1 MTSEQNGNSVEV
13 LQLEA
18 QPVLS
23 IRGIVM
29 IERLGEAMGER
40 IGALSEY
47 LGQHGITPAG
57 PFFVLY
63 HTFGEVET
71 DMETGIPVTQP
82 VEVVAG
88 GGQNNQGAGHP
99 RHAACESRSWRRP
112 RRRGRAA
119 GWARRHHV
127 TLWSPSEPGR

>member
-71 DMETGIPVTQP
+71 DMETGIPVTQA

-88 GGQNNQGAGHP
+88 GGHVAVGELPSGPAVTTSHYGPHQNLGEAY
-99 RHAACESRSWRRP
+99 
-112 RRRGRAA
+112 
-119 GWARRHHV
+119 ARI
-127 TLWSPSEPGR
+127 SEWIKAHDR